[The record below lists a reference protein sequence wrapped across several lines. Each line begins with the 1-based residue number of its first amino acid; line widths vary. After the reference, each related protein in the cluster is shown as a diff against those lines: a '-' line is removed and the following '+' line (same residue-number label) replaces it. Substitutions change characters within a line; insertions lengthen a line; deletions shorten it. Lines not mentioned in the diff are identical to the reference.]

1 VVSLAKKKT
10 AVEPSII
17 RHDTASKFIHKLS
30 HDITGITHNIMGYAT
45 LLEEENNPDYIKGI
59 SRLITKL
66 NDKVKTAVSEI
77 DDGVLNEK

>member
-1 VVSLAKKKT
+1 MAKKKP
-10 AVEPSII
+10 AVEPPLI
-17 RHDTASKFIHKLS
+17 RHDTASKFIHNLS

-59 SRLITKL
+59 SRLIMKL